1 MIWSNSVTVERDINT
16 VYDFTLQ
23 YFTSLEFKTKNCTKP
38 TRLILERGSVMFADV
53 GVLRDKWKTKKC
65 ELEVNLVQSEKSVL
79 IKCDYYVPW
88 VISSKGRDLTAIN
101 DEIEGLKNFV
111 VTQKNKEECTD

>member
-88 VISSKGRDLTAIN
+88 VISSKGRDLEAVNKET
-101 DEIEGLKNFV
+101 EEFKNFI
-111 VTQKNKEECTD
+111 TAHKE

>member
-53 GVLRDKWKTKKC
+53 GVLRDEWKTKKC

-88 VISSKGRDLTAIN
+88 VISSKGRDLAAIN
-101 DEIEGLKNFV
+101 DEIEGLKNFITV
-111 VTQKNKEECTD
+111 QK